1 MIYLSPNAKI
11 ILLTGFIEE
20 INKQPENIDK
30 ILTKHPPKK
39 LIKDIEDISCSQ
51 SVLFLV

>member
-30 ILTKHPPKK
+30 ILTKPYPPKK
-39 LIKDIEDISCSQ
+39 LIKDIEDISCS
-51 SVLFLV
+51 